1 MKSLVLLSLAA
12 TLALGVAT
20 GCSKAPD
27 PSEDAAPVK
36 GLPPGGV
43 PADAA
48 KPRGPFDGMP
58 DNLPKGPL
66 GKRGGRAGAG
76 AAPGAAPAAGQ

>member
-1 MKSLVLLSLAA
+1 
-12 TLALGVAT
+12 
-20 GCSKAPD
+20 
-27 PSEDAAPVK
+27 
-36 GLPPGGV
+36 
-43 PADAA
+43 
-48 KPRGPFDGMP
+48 MP